1 MHSLWQEKIEFPYYP
16 ILKTDKQVDI
26 LYLEASLQNAVEAH
40 FQKEQGKSVMIME
53 EKTIADMTELGGMGI
68 IKGETKEEI
77 KDLHRLRDYIQGRNI
92 PCDMVVESDTCIW
105 VHPIKLFL
113 FMTEGIDV
121 YEQMKVMGRKG
132 NKLDTGTVYITA
144 DTVVEKKEKEPLY
157 VHAFLSKEF
166 PRIEKP
172 YKEMRRYGAC
182 WLICTEE
189 ETAEGSDFS
198 WII

>member
-26 LYLEASLQNAVEAH
+26 LYLEATLQNAVEAH

-53 EKTIADMTELGGMGI
+53 ENTIADMTELGGMGI

-77 KDLHRLRDYIQGRNI
+77 KDLHRLRDYIEGRNI
-92 PCDMVVESDTCIW
+92 PCDMEVESDNCIW
-105 VHPIKLFL
+105 VHPLKLFL

-121 YEQMKVMGRKG
+121 YEQMKVLGRKEK
-132 NKLDTGTVYITA
+132 KLDTGSVYITA
-144 DTVVEKKEKEPLY
+144 DIVVEKKDKPSMY
-157 VHAFLSKEF
+157 VHAFSGIGF
-166 PRIEKP
+166 PDLEKP
-172 YKEMRRYGAC
+172 YKEMRRYGDY

-189 ETAEGSDFS
+189 ETVEGSDFS
-198 WII
+198 WKI

>member
-1 MHSLWQEKIEFPYYP
+1 
-16 ILKTDKQVDI
+16 
-26 LYLEASLQNAVEAH
+26 
-40 FQKEQGKSVMIME
+40 
-53 EKTIADMTELGGMGI
+53 
-68 IKGETKEEI
+68 
-77 KDLHRLRDYIQGRNI
+77 
-92 PCDMVVESDTCIW
+92 
-105 VHPIKLFL
+105 
-113 FMTEGIDV
+113 MTEGIDV

-172 YKEMRRYGAC
+172 YKEMRRYGDC